1 MCILRACSAPRGQKV
16 AWEHPGLHMV
26 GSHQV
31 AVGKQIRFSAR
42 TASSLNGQAVSQPH
56 PRPFFETGS
65 AFVALAVPNLNGWTR
80 LASNPLSVWTFP
92 VQGLKTRVT
101 MISSQFFKVTFIYLH
116 ECVCVRARACTR
128 TRTLEWAPM
137 YMWRSENNLQKYIL
151 SLHHFWFIGFWI
163 QIPWLIS
170 KLLYKRSHCIRML

>member
-1 MCILRACSAPRGQKV
+1 
-16 AWEHPGLHMV
+16 MV

-116 ECVCVRARACTR
+116 ECVCVCWSEHPHTCDGQRTTCRNIFSPCTIFGLLAFEFR
-128 TRTLEWAPM
+128 SLGLSASSFTNGAIVLECSRGPDSVECTCGKFKFA
-137 YMWRSENNLQKYIL
+137 LK
-151 SLHHFWFIGFWI
+151 
-163 QIPWLIS
+163 
-170 KLLYKRSHCIRML
+170 